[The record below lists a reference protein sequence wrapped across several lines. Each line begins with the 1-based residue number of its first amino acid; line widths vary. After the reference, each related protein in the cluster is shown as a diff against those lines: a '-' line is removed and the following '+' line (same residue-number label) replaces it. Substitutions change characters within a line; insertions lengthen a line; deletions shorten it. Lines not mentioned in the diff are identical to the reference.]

1 MNGFAIAIDGPAGAG
16 KSSVARAV
24 ARTLN
29 ATYLDTGAMY
39 RAVGLYMMKNG
50 VPLDM
55 NGISANSSNRSSE
68 ERSIELLSPKVQTN
82 ASTSCMV
89 V

>member
-29 ATYLDTGAMY
+29 ATYLDTAPCIAPWGC
-39 RAVGLYMMKNG
+39 
-50 VPLDM
+50 
-55 NGISANSSNRSSE
+55 
-68 ERSIELLSPKVQTN
+68 T
-82 ASTSCMV
+82 
-89 V
+89 